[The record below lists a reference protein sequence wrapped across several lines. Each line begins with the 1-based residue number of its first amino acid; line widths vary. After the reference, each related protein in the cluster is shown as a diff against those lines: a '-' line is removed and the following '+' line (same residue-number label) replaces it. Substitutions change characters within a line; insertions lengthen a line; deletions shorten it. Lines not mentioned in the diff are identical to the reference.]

1 MESNYNWP
9 IYLSSQFST
18 LLDIGEKLVAM
29 GPTIVLM
36 EINVLK
42 KGSQKVPQVGAYNI
56 IVHLRAIEIFP
67 KSEP

>member
-1 MESNYNWP
+1 
-9 IYLSSQFST
+9 
-18 LLDIGEKLVAM
+18 M

-36 EINVLK
+36 EIDVLK